1 NQVALMETPS
11 EMPTSE
17 VMDPDSVM
25 AVLEHA
31 RDEERTW
38 LSEIEAKRVL
48 SAYGIPVVETRRA
61 SPTPEEAARLAAE
74 LGFAVAL
81 KLISPDIT
89 HKSDVGGVVLD
100 LASEQAV
107 REAAE
112 GIAHRVAEHGNA
124 ELAGFSVQQMVRR
137 AHSMELIIGAS
148 TDPVFGPV

>member
-1 NQVALMETPS
+1 PAFLSPADAVAAFLGLQEYRANQVALMETPS

-61 SPTPEEAARLAAE
+61 SPTPDDAARLAAV
-74 LGFAVAL
+74 LGFPVAL
-81 KLISPDIT
+81 TLISADIT
-89 HKSDVGGVVLD
+89 H
-100 LASEQAV
+100 
-107 REAAE
+107 
-112 GIAHRVAEHGNA
+112 
-124 ELAGFSVQQMVRR
+124 
-137 AHSMELIIGAS
+137 
-148 TDPVFGPV
+148 